1 MISDGERVKVI
12 SGGDGRIC
20 RITGSGCMLSALCA
34 LKCGDGTDSFET
46 AAEAAETWR
55 HCAERAGETVDEKR
69 GRNRKFS
76 DKAAGCFVIED
87 GNGARRGR
95 MEVQS
100 RMKQNKKDI
109 FHRSS
114 SGFMR

>member
-1 MISDGERVKVI
+1 M
-12 SGGDGRIC
+12 
-20 RITGSGCMLSALCA
+20 
-34 LKCGDGTDSFET
+34 
-46 AAEAAETWR
+46 
-55 HCAERAGETVDEKR
+55 KR

-76 DKAAGCFVIED
+76 DKAAGCFVIKMEME
-87 GNGARRGR
+87 RGRR

>member
-1 MISDGERVKVI
+1 MDESAELPEA
-12 SGGDGRIC
+12 
-20 RITGSGCMLSALCA
+20 GCMLSALCA
-34 LKCGDGTDSFET
+34 LKCGDGTDSFEA

-55 HCAERAGETVDEKR
+55 HCAERAGETVDEKEEGIGSFQIRLLDALSLKMEMER
-69 GRNRKFS
+69 GR
-76 DKAAGCFVIED
+76 
-87 GNGARRGR
+87 R